1 MDLWSK
7 EYETWTELKTHFV
20 RKIILKMRLKSSIIK
35 KETNYNKQKGLNFTN
50 TMQPYNK
57 NIT

>member
-1 MDLWSK
+1 
-7 EYETWTELKTHFV
+7 
-20 RKIILKMRLKSSIIK
+20 MRLKSSIIK

-57 NIT
+57 NRDKVLTIPFPCNMSS